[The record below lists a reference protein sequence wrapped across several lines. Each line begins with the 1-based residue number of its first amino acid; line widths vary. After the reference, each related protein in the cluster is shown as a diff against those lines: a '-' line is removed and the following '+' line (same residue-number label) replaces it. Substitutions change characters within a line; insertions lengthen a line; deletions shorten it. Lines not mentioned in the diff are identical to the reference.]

1 MDDFDLVSQV
11 KHALSAGIPEQLLIE
26 QMIGDGADPRVVR
39 ELIDKAKGKDKPS
52 SPPQPPPR
60 SQQPPPRAQPYT
72 PVQNQPNSNKHVK
85 SDNPDPQ
92 IKKAHK
98 EATVQMTKIANN
110 NHSTGQ
116 TISELQALMF
126 LTKYLGWALMIGD
139 GIFTYWALRVALDN
153 RWMALYLAAGIAV
166 SIFIIGVAINIKS
179 VDEFFTL
186 DVNEDGMVSAS
197 EKGWFFIKMVV
208 IITCLS
214 VDVLTNFM
222 GIDTLLARTVVP
234 GEFAPG
240 TIVALTLA
248 IVTMLLP
255 QVIVSGSDINM
266 RRLAKIKA
274 SAIREDAD
282 VAGDINYAVGYRKQV
297 ATSTAPVGE
306 ADGRKRV
313 ASWKPWE
320 RR

>member
-1 MDDFDLVSQV
+1 MDDVVSQV
-11 KHALSAGIPEQLLIE
+11 RAALAGGIPEQLLIE
-26 QMIGDGADPRVVR
+26 QMIGDGADPKIVR
-39 ELIDKAKGKDKPS
+39 ELIDKAKAKPTATTRS
-52 SPPQPPPR
+52 AQSPPPR
-60 SQQPPPRAQPYT
+60 STRQDYT
-72 PVQNQPNSNKHVK
+72 PVRDQPNSARHVREPQ
-85 SDNPDPQ
+85 PDPQ
-92 IKKAHK
+92 VKQAHK
-98 EATVQMTKIANN
+98 EATEQMSKIANS

-126 LTKYLGWALMIGD
+126 LTKYLGWALMVGD
-139 GIFTYWALRVALDN
+139 GLFTYWALRVALDN
-153 RWMALYLAAGIAV
+153 RWMAMYLAAGISV

-186 DVNEDGMVSAS
+186 DINEDGVVSAS

-222 GIDTLLARTVVP
+222 GIDTLLARSVVP

-240 TIVALTLA
+240 TIVALVLA

-255 QVIVSGSDINM
+255 QVIVSGSDVNM

-282 VAGDINYAVGYRKQV
+282 VAGDINHAVGYRKQV
-297 ATSTAPVGE
+297 ATATAPVGE
-306 ADGRKRV
+306 ADGRKKV
-313 ASWKPWE
+313 NNWKV
-320 RR
+320 RL